1 MTDKRKLTSDEKYA
15 IAQDLFLETDKTQK
29 EIAQIVH
36 VTEKTLTKWKN
47 EGDWETLKNA
57 STVTARKII
66 DNLYKRAYALSEDPK
81 SKPDDIIKIANS
93 IEKLSNRKVT
103 VSQIINVFKD
113 FISYAFNQNADLAKE
128 INLLQKKYV
137 DYKIGEK

>member
-137 DYKIGEK
+137 DHKIGEK

>member
-1 MTDKRKLTSDEKYA
+1 MNEKKKLTGDEKYS

-29 EIAQIVH
+29 EIAEMIN
-36 VTEKTLTKWKN
+36 VTEKTLGKWKAQG
-47 EGDWETLKNA
+47 EWDMLKSA

-66 DNLYKRAYALSEDPK
+66 ENLYKKAHALSEDPK
-81 SKPDDIIKIANS
+81 SRPNDIIQIANS
-93 IEKLSNRKVT
+93 IEKLSNKKVT
-103 VSQIINVFKD
+103 ISQIINVFKD
-113 FISYAFNQNADLAKE
+113 FTTYAFTQNAELAKE

>member
-15 IAQDLFLETDKTQK
+15 IAQDLFLETDKIQK

-113 FISYAFNQNADLAKE
+113 FISYAFNQNAELAKE

-137 DYKIGEK
+137 DFKIGEK

>member
-1 MTDKRKLTSDEKYA
+1 MTDKKKLTSDEKYA

-29 EIAQIVH
+29 EIAQIAH

-47 EGDWETLKNA
+47 EGEWETLKNA

-66 DNLYKRAYALSEDPK
+66 DNLYKRAYTLSEDPK

>member
-1 MTDKRKLTSDEKYA
+1 MNEKKKMTNDEKYS

-29 EIAQIVH
+29 EIAEIIH
-36 VTEKTLTKWKN
+36 VTEKTLGKWKT
-47 EGDWETLKNA
+47 EGEWDLLKSA

-66 DNLYKRAYALSEDPK
+66 ENLYKKAHALSEDPK
-81 SKPDDIIKIANS
+81 SKPNDIIQIANS
-93 IEKLSNRKVT
+93 IEKLSNKKVT
-103 VSQIINVFKD
+103 ISQIINVFKD
-113 FISYAFNQNADLAKE
+113 FTTYAFTQNAELAKE

>member
-1 MTDKRKLTSDEKYA
+1 MTDKKKLTSDEKYA

-29 EIAQIVH
+29 EIAQIVK

-47 EGDWETLKNA
+47 DGEWDMLKNA

-66 DNLYKRAYALSEDPK
+66 ENLYKRSYDLSIDPK
-81 SKPDDIIKIANS
+81 SKPDDIIKLALS
-93 IEKLSNRKVT
+93 IEKLSNKRVT
-103 VSQIINVFKD
+103 ISQIINVFKD
-113 FISYAFNQNADLAKE
+113 FIAFAFKDNPDMAKE

-137 DYKIGEK
+137 DFKIGEK

>member
-1 MTDKRKLTSDEKYA
+1 MNEKKKLSGDEKYA
-15 IAQDLFLETDKTQK
+15 IAQDLYLETDKTQK

-36 VTEKTLTKWKN
+36 VTEKTLGKWKT
-47 EGDWETLKNA
+47 EGEWELLKSA

-66 DNLYKRAYALSEDPK
+66 DNLYKRAHILSEDPK
-81 SKPDDIIKIANS
+81 SKPNDIIQIANS
-93 IEKLSNRKVT
+93 IEKLSNKKVT

-113 FISYAFNQNADLAKE
+113 FITYAFSQNPELAKE

-137 DYKIGEK
+137 DHKIGEN

>member
-113 FISYAFNQNADLAKE
+113 FISYAFNQNAELAKE

-137 DYKIGEK
+137 DHKIGEK